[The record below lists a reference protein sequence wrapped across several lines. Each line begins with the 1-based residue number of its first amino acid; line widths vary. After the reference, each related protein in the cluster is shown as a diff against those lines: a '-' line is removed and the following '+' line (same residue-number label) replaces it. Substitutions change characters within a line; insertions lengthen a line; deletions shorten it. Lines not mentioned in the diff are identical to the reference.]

1 MLNPLVDTRDVKFV
15 VFELLEVDKMTKYPA
30 FAEFDHDTFEATID
44 LAEQMAVEVFYP
56 TAEEGDK
63 VGVKW
68 DPVTKAVKIP
78 EILNRLLTSTM
89 LQDSWGLLIILK
101 MAVWVCLT

>member
-15 VFELLEVDKMTKYPA
+15 VFELLEVDKMTKYA
-30 FAEFDHDTFEATID
+30 EFADFDHDTFDATID

-63 VGVKW
+63 IGVKW

-78 EILNRLLTSTM
+78 EIFKPALDQYYAAGFM
-89 LQDSWGLLIILK
+89 D
-101 MAVWVCLT
+101 